1 MRYEFGIVT
10 TAEEWEQY
18 HFIRRTELFEGR
30 PKAPVY
36 DPNNADEYVAAHFPL
51 LLKLDGNGI
60 ATTRL
65 DLRGEGIAAVR
76 LVAVIKSE
84 QRRGHGRVLAARTED
99 FAREKGV
106 TKLVVNAA
114 ADSVGYYQR
123 IGFVPEIWDPTELTG
138 WNANSVQMAKCLGV

>member
-10 TAEEWEQY
+10 TAEDWEQY

-36 DPNNADEYVAAHFPL
+36 DPNNADEHLPGQFPL
-51 LLKLDGNGI
+51 LLKWEGRGI
-60 ATTRL
+60 GTTRL
-65 DLRGEGIAAVR
+65 DLRGECIAAVR
-76 LVAVIKSE
+76 LVAVIRSE
-84 QRRGHGRVLAARTED
+84 QRKGHGRVLAARTEE

-114 ADSVGYYQR
+114 ADAVGFYLR
-123 IGFVPEIWDPTELTG
+123 IGFVPEVWEPAELVG
-138 WNANSVQMAKCLGV
+138 WNTDSVQMAKRLGV